1 MYRYLFK
8 KDSYKSQFV
17 KVKQLNK
24 NNNIATYETVN
35 RKRFTVFFCLK
46 MERRTHGRRK
56 KRYKKLQHK
65 QLIMDI
71 GKTKYTVN
79 LHFKKA

>member
-1 MYRYLFK
+1 MNK
-8 KDSYKSQFV
+8 KDNSQFA

-35 RKRFTVFFCLK
+35 QKGLLFFLCLK

-56 KRYKKLQHK
+56 KRYKKTT
-65 QLIMDI
+65 I
-71 GKTKYTVN
+71 
-79 LHFKKA
+79 

>member
-1 MYRYLFK
+1 MNK
-8 KDSYKSQFV
+8 KDNSQFV

-35 RKRFTVFFCLK
+35 QKGLLFFLCLK

-56 KRYKKLQHK
+56 KRYKKLQYK

-79 LHFKKA
+79 LHFKKE